1 MLDFL
6 TNWHKSDLSCSQ
18 LCCCW
23 VARETWAEFQ
33 FSAAACSPMLS
44 CFAEWRPFQF
54 SIAALK
60 FLLLSQVGL
69 KQLHKITAW
78 CRSNSNPSIDLS
90 AVIKYFLH
98 INQSYC
104 RNRKWGIGVYIVAP
118 SGSKLQKI
126 HLSLAALRSSLASL
140 ASQLLSVVMYR
151 ALWRRQ
157 LRPTRDL

>member
-23 VARETWAEFQ
+23 AALNCVVAELREKPELS
-33 FSAAACSPMLS
+33 FSFLLLLS
-44 CFAEWRPFQF
+44 CFAESRPFQF

-60 FLLLSQVGL
+60 FLLLSRVGL
-69 KQLHKITAW
+69 KQLQKNTAW

-126 HLSLAALRSSLASL
+126 HLSLAALRSSLQSGFTTTER
-140 ASQLLSVVMYR
+140 SDV
-151 ALWRRQ
+151 
-157 LRPTRDL
+157 